1 MEDIQKMRHS
11 LAKRILQLAE
21 SETMAM
27 AKRSNE
33 LRAKGIDVIN
43 LSLGEPDFDAPD
55 QLKSAVKTA
64 VDKNLSHYTPVAGY
78 KELREAICRK
88 LKRDNNLDY
97 SAEQIVVSNG
107 AKHAIANVILS
118 IVNPGDEVVLLA
130 PYWVSYLELIKLAE
144 GIPVTINGEIDKG
157 FKINAEQ
164 IRNILTPK
172 TKLLIFNSPCNPTGI
187 VYDELE
193 MRQIAEVLAAHQNIY
208 VLSDECYEY
217 FVFGKK
223 HISFASFDFI
233 KNRVI
238 TVNAISKSFA
248 VPGWRLGYIS
258 APVEIARGCEK
269 LQSQFSSA
277 PCSLAQ
283 YAAQIAVDIS
293 PDIIAPMIQTFH
305 RRRDVVV
312 KALNKIKGVK
322 LVQPDGAFYVF
333 PDMSAYYGKTYK
345 RTPINGSV
353 QLCNYFLEEAHIA
366 LVPGQAFGD
375 DKCVRISLAASQD
388 ILLKAVEGIHSALS
402 ALV

>member
-1 MEDIQKMRHS
+1 MTHS
-11 LAKRILQLAE
+11 LAERILQLSE

-33 LRAKGIDVIN
+33 LRAKGVDVIN
-43 LSLGEPDFDAPD
+43 LSLGEPDFDAPE
-55 QLKSAVKTA
+55 QLKLAVKAA

-78 KELREAICRK
+78 KELREAICIK
-88 LKRDNNLDY
+88 FKRDNNLDY

-118 IVNPGDEVVLLA
+118 TVNPGDEVVLLS
-130 PYWVSYLELIKLAE
+130 PYWGSYLELIKLAE
-144 GIPVTINGEIDKG
+144 GIPITVIGEIDRG
-157 FKINAEQ
+157 FKINGEQ
-164 IRNILTPK
+164 IRNALTPK

-187 VYDELE
+187 VYDESE
-193 MRQIAEVLAAHQNIY
+193 MRKIAEVVAEHPSIY
-208 VLSDECYEY
+208 VMSDECYEY

-248 VPGWRLGYIS
+248 VPGWRLGYIA
-258 APVEIARGCEK
+258 APIEIAKCCEK

-293 PDIIAPMIQTFH
+293 PDIITPMIRTFH
-305 RRRDVVV
+305 RRRDAVV

-322 LVQPDGAFYVF
+322 VVPPDGAFYVF

-345 RTPINGSV
+345 KKLINGSV
-353 QLCNYFLEEAHIA
+353 QLCNYILEEAHIA
-366 LVPGQAFGD
+366 LVPGQAFGN

-388 ILLKAVEGIHSALS
+388 TLLKAVEGIHRTLS